1 MNPHTLS
8 LQDTINVSVL
18 IVEDDKWQ
26 VAGTKNDLDNFPN
39 EEKLQLGIGGFK
51 VQVAGSL
58 DEAKRLLILATDT
71 PYDLLLLDLGLPQ
84 TEGGQEED
92 PDNGFKIIEMVRT
105 SGAAKEVL
113 VISRFFQYDN
123 VRRAFQG
130 GALDFLA
137 KPYKRDELQARVAE
151 CWKRV
156 LAKESQKILKQRI
169 QKLIPYDEKKLA
181 RGFSKQFSRFTQNV
195 IDEAEEIER
204 ELGERLGLDA
214 KRDRQDSLL
223 RHLAALREAVRTAT
237 QEWTKA
243 QAALSAA
250 DERSRVCSL
259 AELLQQLRDELLP
272 CLKVKNVALSLLPGE
287 QPRILS
293 FEDDARAVLKEI
305 VVGALAELHD
315 FGDPTQINITVTQTA
330 EYAKVCFS
338 GDPIR
343 VRPQLVQ
350 AFKNGTAPRRGDF
363 GQEWGLVIAQH
374 IASRGGG
381 RLQVGGDETPDGITY
396 LIPLA
401 HHA

>member
-1 MNPHTLS
+1 MKPHT
-8 LQDTINVSVL
+8 QTEPDTVNVSVL
-18 IVEDDKWQ
+18 IVEDDPWQ
-26 VAGTKNDLDNFPN
+26 AAGIKNDLENSSS
-39 EEKLQLGIGGFK
+39 EQKLQLGINAFS
-51 VQVAGSL
+51 VQVAKSL
-58 DEAKRLLILATDT
+58 DEAMQLLALAKEN
-71 PYDLLLLDLGLPQ
+71 PFDLLLLDLSLPK
-84 TEGGQEED
+84 TEGEREEEREG
-92 PDNGFKIIEMVRT
+92 GFKILDFVRT

-113 VISRFFQYDN
+113 VISRFSQYDN

-181 RGFSKQFSRFTQNV
+181 RGFSEQFSRFTQNV

-204 ELGERLGLDA
+204 ELGERFKLDV

-223 RHLAALREAVRTAT
+223 RHLTTLREAVRTAK

-259 AELLQQLRDELLP
+259 AELLQQLKDELLP
-272 CLKVKNVALSLLPGE
+272 CLKVKNVVLSLLPGE

-305 VVGALAELHD
+305 VVGALAELQD
-315 FGDPTQINITVTQTA
+315 FGNPTQINIAVTQTA

-338 GDPIR
+338 GGPIR
-343 VRPQLVQ
+343 VRPQLAQ
-350 AFKNGTAPRRGDF
+350 AFKNGTPPRRGDF

-381 RLQVGGDETPDGITY
+381 RLQVGGDETHDGITY

-401 HHA
+401 HHD